1 MERSHKLDPNKH
13 RSVGPKV
20 SASQPGLVGL
30 RPNFGLLPRFH
41 LSANGGKKY
50 NNDEANHAASSVDQR
65 LSEIVPD
72 GLVKF
77 GPQITIF
84 YALSRYVSLR
94 HSPFFGKFNIVSGF
108 LSCSVPLEIGNYSV
122 LLEKCPVDIYDVDRI
137 NWAARIGSLRVGW
150 RFVRC

>member
-13 RSVGPKV
+13 RSVDPKV

-77 GPQITIF
+77 GPQITVF

-94 HSPFFGKFNIVSGF
+94 HSPFFWQVQHCFRVF
-108 LSCSVPLEIGNYSV
+108 VMFCATRDWELQ
-122 LLEKCPVDIYDVDRI
+122 R
-137 NWAARIGSLRVGW
+137 AAREMPCGHL
-150 RFVRC
+150 